1 MRRHELEKVNCYMIY
16 IRPSVKYRQESLEGI
31 SENVDVSRDSLST
44 WYRNKLVKRCI
55 TVNTTQVIK
64 LCLLQRH
71 L

>member
-44 WYRNKLVKRCI
+44 
-55 TVNTTQVIK
+55 
-64 LCLLQRH
+64 
-71 L
+71 